1 MKHRPFHSA
10 LALTVGFASV
20 LPNLPAA
27 DPKPAPRE
35 ERKEIRVITAP
46 VGERRVFPR
55 EGERRE
61 RPEMERATFLGVE
74 VTLVPPALSAQ
85 LGLDHGTGLVVA
97 GVAPKSPA
105 AGILQQHDVL
115 LQLDD
120 QILIESRQL
129 SVLVRN
135 HKEGDEVSLTY
146 LRGGKKATA
155 KVKLGVHEV
164 PKFSWHEG
172 QGGGSMPAIIGI
184 GRGEGP
190 GGEPENRQRA
200 EVDRLLGMLRRPGQG
215 DPVRI
220 EIDRREGPGVRA
232 MSINTANSNLVF
244 NDDQG
249 ALELSSKDGRKSLVA
264 KDASGREVFS
274 GPVSTPE
281 ERKALPPE
289 LRERLERL
297 EGMREMTFKTD
308 GDFQGAE
315 VRVMRPAGRSISVPP
330 APPTPSR
337 RPGVL

>member
-1 MKHRPFHSA
+1 MKSIPSHPVLFLTLG
-10 LALTVGFASV
+10 LAAAAPAS
-20 LPNLPAA
+20 LAA
-27 DPKPAPRE
+27 DSGPGPRE
-35 ERKEIRVITAP
+35 ERKELRVITGP
-46 VGERRVFPR
+46 GGERRIFPR

-61 RPEMERATFLGVE
+61 RTEMERVTFLGVE
-74 VTLVPPALSAQ
+74 VTQVPPALSAQ
-85 LGLDHGTGLVVA
+85 LGLDSGTGLVVA
-97 GVAPKSPA
+97 AVAPKSPA
-105 AGILQQHDVL
+105 AGLLQQHDVL

-135 HKEGDEVSLTY
+135 RKEGDEVTISY
-146 LRGGKKATA
+146 LRGGKKAAA
-155 KVKLGVHEV
+155 KVKLGAHEV

-172 QGGGSMPAIIGI
+172 PGGGTLPAIIGM
-184 GRGEGP
+184 GRAEGT
-190 GGEPENRQRA
+190 GSEGATRQRA

-244 NDDQG
+244 SDDHG
-249 ALELSSKDGRKSLVA
+249 VLELSSKDGRKSLVA
-264 KDASGREVFS
+264 KDANGREIFA

-289 LRERLERL
+289 LQERLSRL

-315 VRVMRPAGRSISVPP
+315 VRVARPNGRSISLPP
-330 APPTPSR
+330 APPAPR
-337 RPGVL
+337 RVPGVL